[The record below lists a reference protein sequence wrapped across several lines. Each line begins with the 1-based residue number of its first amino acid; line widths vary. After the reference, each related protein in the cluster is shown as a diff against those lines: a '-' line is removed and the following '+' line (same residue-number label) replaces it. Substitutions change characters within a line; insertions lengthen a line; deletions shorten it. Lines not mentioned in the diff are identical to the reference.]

1 VSNDNSFD
9 RVPDAAFEKRR
20 GSAVM
25 RVLGSLV
32 GWGMFFSLVLG
43 GAAFWAWNVFTT
55 EGPLKEAKVVVLPE
69 GASRSDISQTLQ
81 DQGVI
86 SDARVMN
93 AASLVNG
100 LRGGTLKPGEYEFQ
114 PGTPMAGVLNA
125 VSNGRVLTY
134 KLTIPEGWTTQM
146 ALQRV
151 NSSDVLTGPQVASL
165 PEGSVIADT
174 QVFRRGMTRAKLV
187 EDMMA
192 LQEKLVDELWNK
204 RPADFMLKN
213 KTEFV
218 TLASIVEKET
228 AKPDERSRVA
238 AVFFNRLKAGM
249 RLQSDPTIIY
259 GIVGGAGK
267 LDRQLTRAD
276 IDTKTA
282 YNTYQ
287 IDGLPPGPIAVP
299 GLASLE
305 AVLAPA
311 QTKDLYFV
319 ADGTG
324 GHAFAE
330 TLEAHNDNVR
340 KWRESQKNGIQLP
353 GEPEPVAVD
362 PVPQAEVQ
370 QTPLPQVE
378 AAAPAVE
385 TPVVE
390 APVANDTAVDEAAK
404 DKEKSLPV
412 PDPQDGTAASQ
423 PEVAAPKPATPPP
436 LPVIKKVKPAAT
448 VVADAAPAPAQQAE
462 LKPGSV
468 VKIGAKL
475 VPIPRLKKA
484 KP

>member
-9 RVPDAAFEKRR
+9 RVPDADLEKRR
-20 GSAVM
+20 GSALM

-32 GWGMFFSLVLG
+32 GWGMFFSLAIG
-43 GAAFWAWNVFTT
+43 AAAFWTWGVFTT
-55 EGPLKEAKVVVLPE
+55 DGPLKETKVVVLPE
-69 GASRSDISQTLQ
+69 GASRSDIAQTLE
-81 DQGVI
+81 DQGI
-86 SDARVMN
+86 ITDARVMN

-100 LRGGTLKPGEYEFQ
+100 IRGGTLKPGEYEFQ

-134 KLTIPEGWTTQM
+134 KLTIPEGWTTEM

-151 NSSDVLTGPQVASL
+151 NSNEVLTGPQVASL
-165 PEGSVIADT
+165 PEGALIADT

-187 EDMMA
+187 QDMMSE
-192 LQEKLVDELWNK
+192 QDKLVNELWEK
-204 RPADFMLKN
+204 RPADFALKSQQ
-213 KTEFV
+213 ELV

-228 AKPDERSRVA
+228 GKPDERARVA
-238 AVFFNRLKAGM
+238 AVFLNRLKAGM

-267 LDRQLTRAD
+267 LDRALTRTD
-276 IDTKTA
+276 IDTKTP

-299 GLASLE
+299 GRASLE
-305 AVLAPA
+305 AVLSPA
-311 QTKDLYFV
+311 QSKDLFFV

-330 TLEAHNDNVR
+330 TLEAHNANVK
-340 KWRESQKNGIQLP
+340 KWRESQRNGIQLP
-353 GEPEPVAVD
+353 GEAEGPVED
-362 PVPQAEVQ
+362 QVPQPEVQ

-385 TPVVE
+385 PPVVDT
-390 APVANDTAVDEAAK
+390 PVANDAAVDEAAK

-412 PDPQDGTAASQ
+412 PEPQDGVAADQ
-423 PEVAAPKPATPPP
+423 PVVAAPKPAAPPP
-436 LPVIKKVKPAAT
+436 LPVVKKVKPATTAVAEAT
-448 VVADAAPAPAQQAE
+448 PAAPPVAD
-462 LKPGSV
+462 LKPGSI
-468 VKIGAKL
+468 VKVGAKL